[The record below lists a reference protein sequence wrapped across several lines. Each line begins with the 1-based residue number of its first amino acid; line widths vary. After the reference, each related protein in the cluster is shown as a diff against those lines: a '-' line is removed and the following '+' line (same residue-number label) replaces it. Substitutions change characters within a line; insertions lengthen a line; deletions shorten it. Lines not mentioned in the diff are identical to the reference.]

1 MKIRVVLMT
10 ENDIDIN
17 DVEKGFGI
25 SKEEFM
31 DQAKALWNITVLQLA
46 KGNDKCTCESV
57 ELVED

>member
-10 ENDIDIN
+10 ENNVDIN

-31 DQAKALWNITVLQLA
+31 EKVKALWNIAALRLA
-46 KGNDKCTCESV
+46 KRDDKCTCESV
-57 ELVED
+57 ELVEE